1 MQNWILGTDADDP
14 NNFCEGKQM
23 AVRTHMETI
32 ISCDG
37 AEGRCPHQA
46 QLCMALPPTTLIS
59 RARSLGWAVD
69 EDVRCPGCAAA
80 PQTASLPVQTHYP
93 WPTELPGARS
103 MNQPRHR
110 PEGRH
115 LRLA

>member
-1 MQNWILGTDADDP
+1 
-14 NNFCEGKQM
+14 M
-23 AVRTHMETI
+23 AVRTHTETI

-37 AEGRCPHQA
+37 ADGRCPGQA
-46 QLCMALPPTTLIS
+46 QLLMALPPTTSVS
-59 RARSLGWAVD
+59 RARSLGWLVD
-69 EDVRCPGCAAA
+69 EDVRCPECAAA
-80 PQTASLPVQTHYP
+80 PQTAALPVQTHYP

-103 MNQPRHR
+103 ITQARHK